1 MEAAKLRQLLE
12 QAAPDWSRVQEIRIR
27 AGYPVVLISDGQEYM
42 VSDGQKHVSGA
53 RVKPTADR
61 QLIREILG
69 IFSKHSLYAFEDEI
83 RQGFLTIEGGHR
95 VGLAGKAV
103 LEAGNGLGTVGTRIG
118 TYPAGNHA
126 ALRTIKDIS
135 GLNIRLAH
143 EKKGCADSIVSQLY
157 DTDGTVF
164 DTLIL
169 SPPGA
174 GKTTLLRDLVRQI
187 SNGTAYGPGAAVS
200 VVDERS
206 ELAACYQGVPQ
217 CDLGCRTDVMD
228 ACPKVTGM
236 YMMIRAMSPR
246 VLAVDEIGTREDLE
260 AMRYVMNCGCRI
272 LATAHGSS
280 VADLDKKPVLSEMV
294 REGMFS
300 RYVVLSKN
308 PHPGTV
314 AGVFD
319 ENRKAVPFL

>member
-1 MEAAKLRQLLE
+1 MDTAGLRRLLE

-27 AGYPVVLISDGQEYM
+27 AGYPVTLISDRQEYALG
-42 VSDGQKHVSGA
+42 DGAEAK
-53 RVKPTADR
+53 ADSR
-61 QLIREILG
+61 LIREILG
-69 IFSKHSLYAFEDEI
+69 IFSRHSLYAFEDEI

-103 LEAGNGLGTVGTRIG
+103 TEDGIQSG
-118 TYPAGNHA
+118 A
-126 ALRTIKDIS
+126 AELRSGGYSPGSRTGLRTIKDIS
-135 GLNIRLAH
+135 SLNIRLAH
-143 EKKGCADSIVSQLY
+143 EKKGCADRAVPLLY
-157 DTDGTVF
+157 DESGTVF

-187 SNGTAYGPGAAVS
+187 SDGTGYGPGVSVS

-206 ELAACYQGVPQ
+206 ELAACFQGMPQ
-217 CDLGCRTDVMD
+217 CDLGSRTDVMD
-228 ACPKVTGM
+228 ACPKDTGM
-236 YMMIRAMSPR
+236 YMMIRSMAPR
-246 VLAVDEIGTREDLE
+246 VLAVDEIGTRQDLE

-280 VADLDKKPVLSEMV
+280 IADLDRKPVLREMA
-294 REGMFS
+294 REELFS

-308 PHPGTV
+308 PRPGTIAGIFDAKREAV
-314 AGVFD
+314 A
-319 ENRKAVPFL
+319 FL